1 MKPVLKFTIHGWCV
15 CALLSQITTAQE
27 AAPEAAQ
34 ETAAQ
39 QPDGAVLELTV
50 EPDGRFLAESGL
62 LRLAPVTYG
71 NPFGVDVAAVDDV
84 LRSQLDISE
93 ETGIVIT
100 AVADDSE
107 AARAGLKPHDI
118 VLKINDQSIA
128 GPDNFNAAIAAEQ
141 GKAVT
146 IQGLRRG
153 QPLAIEATLPKTP
166 QYELAFVDQ
175 LLTATAESALTQH
188 YRIGVTLAE
197 ADDTLRSQLR
207 LASGEGLV
215 VTEVISDGPAAQAGI
230 KPHDVLTKL
239 DGRRLS
245 TVDNINAQIQEIG
258 EQQAPLDFIRAGEE
272 RTCDVTPR
280 LSQDESPLSGVWFWD
295 LSNGKSASSLL
306 LSSVGEKRST
316 DAAIRWLMAAQG
328 ADAGATES
336 PGKTDIAGQIEE
348 LKRKLADI
356 TQSLDALSAAL
367 QPPPS
372 AEKPADE
379 PQSEEPKP
387 E

>member
-1 MKPVLKFTIHGWCV
+1 
-15 CALLSQITTAQE
+15 
-27 AAPEAAQ
+27 
-34 ETAAQ
+34 
-39 QPDGAVLELTV
+39 LTV
-50 EPDGRFLAESGL
+50 E
-62 LRLAPVTYG
+62 V
-71 NPFGVDVAAVDDV
+71 
-84 LRSQLDISE
+84 
-93 ETGIVIT
+93 
-100 AVADDSE
+100 
-107 AARAGLKPHDI
+107 
-118 VLKINDQSIA
+118 
-128 GPDNFNAAIAAEQ
+128 
-141 GKAVT
+141 
-146 IQGLRRG
+146 
-153 QPLAIEATLPKTP
+153 TLPKTP

-188 YRIGVTLAE
+188 YRIGITLAE

-207 LASGEGLV
+207 LAAGEGLV

-239 DGRRLS
+239 DGKRLS

-258 EQQAPLDFIRAGEE
+258 ERQAPLDFIRAGEE

-280 LSQDESPLSGVWFWD
+280 LSQDEPLLTGVRVWD
-295 LSNGKSASSLL
+295 LSNGQSVSSLL

-336 PGKTDIAGQIEE
+336 PGKTDIAGQIQE
-348 LKRKLADI
+348 LRRKLADI

-367 QPPPS
+367 QPPPPE
-372 AEKPADE
+372 EKPADE
-379 PQSEEPKP
+379 PQPEEPKP